1 MPHFRISEAAQLLS
15 VSDDT
20 IRRWVDSGRLKLA
33 QGVGLGQGPQAV
45 AGASLAQLAVDLAQE
60 LGDERGSSVSAR
72 NRIVGIVTRIEI
84 QGLAAIIEIQ
94 SGQNHIVSMI
104 TADSARSLELEV
116 GSRAIASVKSTDVV
130 MEKG

>member
-1 MPHFRISEAAQLLS
+1 MPHFRITEAAQLLS

-20 IRRWVDSGRLKLA
+20 VRRWVDSGRLIA
-33 QGVGLGQGPQAV
+33 APGNGPQLV
-45 AGASLAQLAVDLAQE
+45 DGESLAGLAVELAKE
-60 LGDERGSSVSAR
+60 LTDSRSSCVSAR

-104 TADSARSLELEV
+104 TADAARSLELEV

-130 MEKG
+130 VEKG